1 MKITKDNIE
10 VILFDYAEGN
20 LSPQEQK
27 EVEAFLESNPQYKQ
41 MLAMYLEN
49 ESVEKPLDIIFEE
62 KDELFTLATGIK
74 AKKALVIPPFAKW
87 AASIAAGV
95 ALVLFVGYLFLDN
108 QPQEQIAKSSIQ
120 TNNSA
125 PSITT
130 SNTESNETKKE
141 SAEIKK
147 QSSETKNHF
156 TKTKKEFYYSIE
168 EENATINHQLAFKET
183 ELPSA
188 EIEKQERIL
197 YMRYKE
203 SIVIKDKTKPS
214 LADRIAKSIGLD
226 EKIEEFYNS
235 DFVYNTRKAINTVRN
250 IGKRQVKTTTTTI
263 KREESINV

>member
-27 EVEAFLESNPQYKQ
+27 EVEAFLESDPQYKQ

-87 AASIAAGV
+87 AASIAACV

-168 EENATINHQLAFKET
+168 EENATINHQLAFKHFET
-183 ELPSA
+183 AKPKTQTQRPIIRNEYRY
-188 EIEKQERIL
+188 ERHITK
-197 YMRYKE
+197 KE
-203 SIVIKDKTKPS
+203 TPKIITKTKEIINIVRS
-214 LADRIAKSIGLD
+214 MGE
-226 EKIEEFYNS
+226 EKAR
-235 DFVYNTRKAINTVRN
+235 V
-250 IGKRQVKTTTTTI
+250 I
-263 KREESINV
+263 KREIEIKTTINA